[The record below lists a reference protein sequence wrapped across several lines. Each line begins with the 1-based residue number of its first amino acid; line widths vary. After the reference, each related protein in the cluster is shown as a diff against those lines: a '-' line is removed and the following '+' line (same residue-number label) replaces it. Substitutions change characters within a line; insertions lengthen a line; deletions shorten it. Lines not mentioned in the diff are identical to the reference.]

1 MTHADGAG
9 VGTIMASDRL
19 AGRRALVTGG
29 ASGIGRAIALR
40 LAAAGADLVITSRDT
55 TKLDATVAELT
66 TMGATAHGVSLD
78 LSDPSS
84 PQRCVDA
91 AVEALGSL
99 DVVVAN
105 SGIGGPTAPL
115 WEVEVEDFEE
125 TFDINVRGT
134 FLVLRAAARHMIPRG
149 SGSMVVIGSMTGK
162 RPLLNRSP
170 YAASKL
176 ALVGLVR
183 TFAGEA
189 GPHGVRVN
197 LISPGFVSGPR
208 LDWVVSGQA
217 ESRGLSE
224 EQVREEM
231 TADTPLRRFTS
242 PEDVAD
248 ATVYLASDQAAGIT
262 GIDLNVTAGLFLS

>member
-1 MTHADGAG
+1 MSGASSG
-9 VGTIMASDRL
+9 VL
-19 AGRRALVTGG
+19 AGRSALVTGG
-29 ASGIGRAIALR
+29 ASGIGRIIALR
-40 LAAAGADLVITSRDT
+40 LAAAGAEVAITSRDT
-55 TKLDATVAELT
+55 DRLAATLDELRAA
-66 TMGATAHGVSLD
+66 GATAHGVALD
-78 LSDPSS
+78 LDDT
-84 PQRCVDA
+84 DA
-91 AVEALGSL
+91 PAHAVGEAIERFGKL

-105 SGIGGPTAPL
+105 SGVGGPTAPL
-115 WEVEVEDFEE
+115 WEVDVADFEA
-125 TFDINVRGT
+125 TFDVNVRGT
-134 FLVLRAAARHMIPRG
+134 FLVLKAAAQHMVPRG
-149 SGSMVVIGSMTGK
+149 SGSVVVIGSMTGK

-208 LDWVVSGQA
+208 LDWVVRGQA

-224 EQVREEM
+224 EEVRAEM
-231 TADTPLRRFTS
+231 TADTPLRRFTA

-248 ATVYLASDQAAGIT
+248 TAVHLASDRSAGIT
-262 GIDLNVTAGLFLS
+262 GADINVSAGLVTY